1 MIKAMNI
8 TEKSKEY
15 AEGKAIDAISA
26 AIEQAYADG
35 YKDGYN
41 EGLSSRDNFSSN
53 EVEDGVEY
61 ADLGLPSGTK
71 WAIDFLRDDKG
82 KVKFLLYEEAR
93 NLNLPT
99 SQQFRELVEYT
110 RRGGYY
116 SDNKGGKLIKI
127 TGANGNII
135 YWKKLGATIAIYSP
149 SNYSYMFWL
158 KDLSGKGSERN
169 AAKDSKI
176 ENTFIGYKLPIILV
190 R

>member
-82 KVKFLLYEEAR
+82 KVKFLLYEEAVD
-93 NLNLPT
+93 
-99 SQQFRELVEYT
+99 SEEDVDVVLVDC
-110 RRGGYY
+110 RL
-116 SDNKGGKLIKI
+116 GKSSMS
-127 TGANGNII
+127 
-135 YWKKLGATIAIYSP
+135 SP
-149 SNYSYMFWL
+149 ISST
-158 KDLSGKGSERN
+158 K
-169 AAKDSKI
+169 
-176 ENTFIGYKLPIILV
+176 
-190 R
+190 